1 MSAGGSGV
9 EYSALYK
16 VPLANGSMATISQK
30 FSMPNTTA
38 GQGIK
43 FSYVDARVPLE
54 GTWYLLDKAAN
65 GSYLLATTVELVLPG
80 TTRVLLFCS
89 PSVEGCV

>member
-1 MSAGGSGV
+1 MD
-9 EYSALYK
+9 YSALYK

-65 GSYLLATTVELVLPG
+65 GSTTVELVLPG